1 VADESG
7 SDAPVS
13 RVEQDAATARTLID
27 GALLAELGRRLY
39 DYGNAIEWNTSCTSC
54 ARVLDTSI
62 AEYERAER
70 AEAKLAAI
78 EALARDAR
86 ASAPESVRTPSVAV
100 VRILA
105 IMGSD
110 EKGPDRG

>member
-1 VADESG
+1 MDDATR

-70 AEAKLAAI
+70 AEAKLSAI
-78 EALARDAR
+78 AEACR
-86 ASAPESVRTPSVAV
+86 AIPSPVAE
-100 VRILA
+100 RLMA
-105 IMGSD
+105 IIDG
-110 EKGPDRG
+110 KGPDRGL